1 VSSGYPRLS
10 MHTVHLGD
18 DAYVIAMSGVLSP
31 DSVGLAGIW
40 LAKAMAESARVLVDV
55 SGLWAASAA
64 AVQVFPSVLA
74 RAGGWPYAQ
83 LVLFGARP
91 ELTRTLEALRVPLT
105 VPLAPDESAA
115 RMLLDRRPP
124 VVLRTVDL
132 EHAASS
138 ARRARVFVSAACDD
152 WQLDMI
158 RDDAMVV
165 ASELVANA
173 VVHAGTASRLALR
186 CRQHGMTVA
195 VYDHRP
201 DLQLPLRPV
210 AENQQGHGLFM
221 VAALSLQWGVRLGQD
236 EKCVWA
242 FLPTTA
248 SVTYS
253 QSVRKSAYDA
263 VRVVLTHG
271 ATSSDATAV
280 QQLVAQLAEQH
291 GMDFVRDVA
300 VELAAEL
307 AEVSSAVISSDDH

>member
-1 VSSGYPRLS
+1 
-10 MHTVHLGD
+10 
-18 DAYVIAMSGVLSP
+18 
-31 DSVGLAGIW
+31 
-40 LAKAMAESARVLVDV
+40 
-55 SGLWAASAA
+55 
-64 AVQVFPSVLA
+64 
-74 RAGGWPYAQ
+74 
-83 LVLFGARP
+83 
-91 ELTRTLEALRVPLT
+91 
-105 VPLAPDESAA
+105 
-115 RMLLDRRPP
+115 
-124 VVLRTVDL
+124 
-132 EHAASS
+132 
-138 ARRARVFVSAACDD
+138 
-152 WQLDMI
+152 MI

-221 VAALSLQWGVRLGQD
+221 VAALSLHWGVRLGQD

-291 GMDFVRDVA
+291 GVDFVRDVA